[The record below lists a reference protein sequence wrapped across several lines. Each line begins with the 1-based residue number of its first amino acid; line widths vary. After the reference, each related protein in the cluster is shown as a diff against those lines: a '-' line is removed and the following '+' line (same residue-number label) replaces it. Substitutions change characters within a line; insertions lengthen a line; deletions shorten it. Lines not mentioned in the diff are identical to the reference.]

1 MKEKKRILFRYVLFH
16 SFRVVGFELSVFSAI
31 DKVSVNLRVRLAES
45 LRFFQSHHHEGGSQ
59 GIGGHAVLGDY
70 GRGQDAV
77 LYRIARSRVDGMG
90 IFLAVFVVIVAVV
103 AGSCQA

>member
-45 LRFFQSHHHEGGSQ
+45 LRFFQSHHHEGGSRAS
-59 GIGGHAVLGDY
+59 AVM
-70 GRGQDAV
+70 Q
-77 LYRIARSRVDGMG
+77 S
-90 IFLAVFVVIVAVV
+90 LAITVEDKMLCCT
-103 AGSCQA
+103 G